1 MLKFNKTS
9 CMRIGLNVDYI
20 SKCAFEIN
28 KYLKP
33 FTYMK
38 SLINDSL
45 ITCDEIITVR

>member
-1 MLKFNKTS
+1 
-9 CMRIGLNVDYI
+9 MRIGLNVDYI

-45 ITCDEIITVR
+45 VTCDEIITVR